1 MDLTATMTTP
11 GVRTG
16 GTLLSVNVGMPRDV
30 QWRDRTVHTGIWKY
44 PVDGP
49 VMVRRLNVDGDG
61 QGDKGGHGG
70 EQRAVMLYQVESYR
84 YWERQLELGP
94 LKHGAFGENF
104 TVTGM
109 ADDQVCIGDRYRVG
123 EATLEVTQ
131 PRVTCFRIGV
141 RLGQPLMPGLLVAH
155 RRPGFYLRV
164 IQEGHV
170 RAGDTLEL
178 ISRGP
183 HALSVAEVDGLL
195 YLPDPDIDRVRDAS
209 DIPALSPG
217 WRQSFA
223 EMLAAHESGTT
234 PRDAE
239 VGSEPGWQG
248 FRPLT
253 VTRLTHETDEVL
265 SIELH
270 AEEHDA
276 LPTPL
281 PGQYLM
287 LQVVGASDAAPVRC
301 YSICAVTNSGGYRIA
316 VKREQGGVVSSW
328 LHAHLRVGETLQAAA
343 PRGVFTLDS
352 RSDNPVVL
360 ISAGIGVTPVLAMLH
375 ALAVT
380 DSQRVVWWL
389 HTARDGQHHPFAA
402 EAREL
407 LARLPNAHTQVYF
420 SRSGP
425 SEDGVIAGPL
435 DHAALGRL
443 ALPVDATVYTCGPR
457 AFMDEIA
464 SASRLLGIT
473 DISRELFGSPDAI
486 NPGIVGESPIHHP
499 RVPDGAP
506 GDGPLVTF
514 SRSGLSAPWAGQ
526 RYASLLEFAEAC
538 DVPTRWACRSGVCHV
553 CATPTVSGAV
563 RYVNDPPVPPPPGEV
578 LLCSCQPAGP
588 VVLDM

>member
-1 MDLTATMTTP
+1 M
-11 GVRTG
+11 
-16 GTLLSVNVGMPRDV
+16 
-30 QWRDRTVHTGIWKY
+30 
-44 PVDGP
+44 
-49 VMVRRLNVDGDG
+49 
-61 QGDKGGHGG
+61 
-70 EQRAVMLYQVESYR
+70 
-84 YWERQLELGP
+84 
-94 LKHGAFGENF
+94 
-104 TVTGM
+104 
-109 ADDQVCIGDRYRVG
+109 
-123 EATLEVTQ
+123 
-131 PRVTCFRIGV
+131 TCFRVGV

-164 IQEGHV
+164 IPEAR

-178 ISRGP
+178 RSRGP
-183 HALSVAEVDGLL
+183 ALSIAEVDGLL
-195 YLPDPDIDRVRDAS
+195 YLPDTDIDRVRDAS

-234 PRDAE
+234 PRAVE
-239 VGSEPGWQG
+239 AGSEPGWQG

-253 VTRLTHETDEVL
+253 VTRLTHETNEVL

-270 AEEHDA
+270 AEQHGA

-287 LQVVGASDAAPVRC
+287 LQVVGASDVAPVRC
-301 YSICAVTNSGGYRIA
+301 YSICAVTDSGEYRLA
-316 VKREQGGVVSSW
+316 VKREQGGLASSW
-328 LHAHLRVGETLQAAA
+328 LHARLRVGQSLQAAA

-425 SEDGVIAGPL
+425 SEDGIIAGPL

-457 AFMDEIA
+457 AFMEEIA
-464 SASRLLGIT
+464 SACRLIGIT
-473 DISRELFGSPDAI
+473 DVRRELFGSPDAI

-499 RVPDGAP
+499 QVPDGAP

-553 CATPTVSGAV
+553 CSTPAVSGAV
-563 RYVNDPPVPPPPGEV
+563 RYVNDPPMPPPPGEV
-578 LLCSCQPAGP
+578 LLCSASQPGP
-588 VVLDM
+588 SSWTCNRCRP

>member
-1 MDLTATMTTP
+1 
-11 GVRTG
+11 
-16 GTLLSVNVGMPRDV
+16 
-30 QWRDRTVHTGIWKY
+30 
-44 PVDGP
+44 
-49 VMVRRLNVDGDG
+49 
-61 QGDKGGHGG
+61 
-70 EQRAVMLYQVESYR
+70 
-84 YWERQLELGP
+84 
-94 LKHGAFGENF
+94 
-104 TVTGM
+104 
-109 ADDQVCIGDRYRVG
+109 
-123 EATLEVTQ
+123 
-131 PRVTCFRIGV
+131 
-141 RLGQPLMPGLLVAH
+141 
-155 RRPGFYLRV
+155 
-164 IQEGHV
+164 
-170 RAGDTLEL
+170 
-178 ISRGP
+178 
-183 HALSVAEVDGLL
+183 
-195 YLPDPDIDRVRDAS
+195 
-209 DIPALSPG
+209 
-217 WRQSFA
+217 
-223 EMLAAHESGTT
+223 
-234 PRDAE
+234 
-239 VGSEPGWQG
+239 
-248 FRPLT
+248 LT
-253 VTRLTHETDEVL
+253 VTRLTHETNEVL

-270 AEEHDA
+270 AEQHGA
-276 LPTPL
+276 LPAPL

-287 LQVVGASDAAPVRC
+287 LQVVGASAVAPVRC
-301 YSICAVTNSGGYRIA
+301 YSICAVTDSGGYRIA
-316 VKREQGGVVSSW
+316 VKREQGGLVSSW
-328 LHAHLRVGETLQAAA
+328 LHARLRVGQSLQAAA

-425 SEDGVIAGPL
+425 SGDGVIAGPL

-457 AFMDEIA
+457 AFMEEIA
-464 SASRLLGIT
+464 SACRLIGIT
-473 DISRELFGSPDAI
+473 DVRRELFGSPDAI
-486 NPGIVGESPIHHP
+486 NPGILGESPIHHP

-514 SRSGLSAPWAGQ
+514 SRSGLSAPWAGH

-553 CATPTVSGAV
+553 CSTPAVPGAV

-588 VVLDM
+588 IILDM